1 MSHTLGWARL
11 WAVARP
17 LTEPMLRQGAWYPI
31 VNRGSDFVVV
41 EVHRQHVTVP
51 THCVEVRSS
60 RPDRFTVVYRSRA
73 DTNPARHTF
82 ADLGRQYA
90 VCPTSGDRLRLL
102 GQPEQ
107 LRCPTCG
114 HHGLVAWWETG

>member
-1 MSHTLGWARL
+1 MSHALGWARL

-17 LTEPMLRQGAWYPI
+17 LTDPMLRQGAWYPV

-41 EVHRQHVTVP
+41 DVHRRHVTVP
-51 THCVEVRSS
+51 THCVEVRGAQ
-60 RPDRFTVVYRSRA
+60 PDRFTVVYRSHA
-73 DTNPARHTF
+73 DENPARHTPE
-82 ADLGRQYA
+82 DLGRQYA

-114 HHGLVAWWETG
+114 HHGMVAWWETG